1 MKKAFV
7 TGGAGHVGG
16 NLVRQLLS
24 DGWDV
29 RCLIHK
35 DTRALDGLSVVR
47 VQGSITSADILS
59 DQMSGCVVV
68 CWCGWCLWMC
78 CRWRG
83 CPGWTVSGA
92 SRTRRGSRANRR
104 KSASRARTTV
114 GGRSRGYFS
123 RIIIRPGLRG
133 KGRTSGWRC

>member
-47 VQGSITSADILS
+47 VQGSTQMLIFYRIKCQVVMLFFMPLPIL
-59 DQMSGCVVV
+59 
-68 CWCGWCLWMC
+68 
-78 CRWRG
+78 
-83 CPGWTVSGA
+83 P
-92 SRTRRGSRANRR
+92 
-104 KSASRARTTV
+104 
-114 GGRSRGYFS
+114 
-123 RIIIRPGLRG
+123 
-133 KGRTSGWRC
+133 

>member
-7 TGGAGHVGG
+7 TGGAGHIGG

-47 VQGSITSADILS
+47 VQGSITNADIL
-59 DQMSGCVVV
+59 
-68 CWCGWCLWMC
+68 
-78 CRWRG
+78 
-83 CPGWTVSGA
+83 
-92 SRTRRGSRANRR
+92 
-104 KSASRARTTV
+104 
-114 GGRSRGYFS
+114 
-123 RIIIRPGLRG
+123 
-133 KGRTSGWRC
+133 